1 MQTLWYNKPASTWDT
16 ALPLGNGTM
25 GAMCFGGTLQ
35 DRISLNDDTVWSG
48 GYLDRINP
56 EALSSLSQVR
66 TLLRE
71 GKIAQAEEMTEECLL
86 ALPEGQRDYE
96 LLCELTLEFKTAAH
110 PKFITPHQ
118 ALWFEKRNMHCYE
131 PTEGVTDYH
140 RSLDLDDGVC
150 TVSYNLDGIP
160 HKREAFISYPAGV
173 LAIRM
178 ECGDWRAYL
187 RRASHNEE

>member
-71 GKIAQAEEMTEECLL
+71 G
-86 ALPEGQRDYE
+86 
-96 LLCELTLEFKTAAH
+96 
-110 PKFITPHQ
+110 
-118 ALWFEKRNMHCYE
+118 
-131 PTEGVTDYH
+131 
-140 RSLDLDDGVC
+140 
-150 TVSYNLDGIP
+150 
-160 HKREAFISYPAGV
+160 
-173 LAIRM
+173 
-178 ECGDWRAYL
+178 
-187 RRASHNEE
+187 